1 MPDRQL
7 SLFPGRRRRR
17 ELRHPVHRPA
27 PAEPVRDGTDGRAE
41 GTWLASGGRRHLMTH
56 ALPVVVAALYRFASF
71 DDHAALRAPLEAV
84 CREAGI
90 KGTLLL
96 APEGLNGTIAG
107 TREGVDRVLAHI
119 RALSGCAA
127 RSEERRVG
135 KECVSTCR
143 SRWSPYQ

>member
-1 MPDRQL
+1 
-7 SLFPGRRRRR
+7 
-17 ELRHPVHRPA
+17 
-27 PAEPVRDGTDGRAE
+27 
-41 GTWLASGGRRHLMTH
+41 MTH

-96 APEGLNGTIAG
+96 APEGINGTIAG
-107 TREGVDRVLAHI
+107 TRDGVDRVLAHI

-127 RSEERRVG
+127 LDVQESGAAEMPFFRMQVRLKRAIVPMGVPGIDPARDAGAYVDPEHWTELLRAPDVVG
-135 KECVSTCR
+135 IDHRKD
-143 SRWSPYQ
+143 